1 MSRVAHFEIQA
12 ADLERG
18 PALYAAAFG
27 STINGGL
34 QQRPGAA
41 PVR

>member
-12 ADLERG
+12 DDLER
-18 PALYAAAFG
+18 AQSFYAAAFG
-27 STINGGL
+27 WTINGGL

-41 PVR
+41 PGR